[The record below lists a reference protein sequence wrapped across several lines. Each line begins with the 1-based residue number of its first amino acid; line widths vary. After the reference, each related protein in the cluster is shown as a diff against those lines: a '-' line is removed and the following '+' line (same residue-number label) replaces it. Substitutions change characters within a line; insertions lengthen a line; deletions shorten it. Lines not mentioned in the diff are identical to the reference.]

1 MKYTCLR
8 VVQIFCVSAMSHPEL
23 LGQKFQNLECRG
35 QSLLPGRGVRRDLAN
50 WTRKNS
56 FFSFCVPPEA
66 AREERERS
74 RGHPCNPVK
83 GLAALCNPACQAARF
98 YRTDVR

>member
-1 MKYTCLR
+1 MVNVSLNVHVYYSFRFSLII
-8 VVQIFCVSAMSHPEL
+8 IFMSHPEL
-23 LGQKFQNLECRG
+23 VEQKCQNRECRG

-56 FFSFCVPPEA
+56 FCSLLVPPQA

-83 GLAALCNPACQAARF
+83 GLAALCNPA
-98 YRTDVR
+98 